1 MVIKLDYAP
10 GQTPIDPDE
19 MNGLI
24 PQHITTQ
31 AELNQYEQANILT
44 GQRWAFSSRQRG
56 KELLNEGF
64 VRTLHSR
71 MFDETWRW
79 AGTFRST
86 DKSIGID
93 WTQVSVKLR
102 QLLDNT
108 RYQIADKAFEAD
120 EIAVRFHHSLV
131 LIHPFPNGNGRHARM
146 MADVLITSLG
156 SERFSW
162 GANADLGSDG
172 ETRRRYIHALRAA
185 DAGQFEDLFKFAR
198 S

>member
-44 GQRWAFSSRQRG
+44 GQRWAFSARQRG

-64 VRTLHSR
+64 IRTLHR
-71 MFDETWRW
+71 QMFDKTWRW

-86 DKSIGID
+86 DKSIGIA
-93 WTQVSVKLR
+93 WEQVSVKLR

-108 RYQIADKAFEAD
+108 GYQIAEKTSEAD

-146 MADVLITSLG
+146 MADVLIKSLG

>member
-1 MVIKLDYAP
+1 MVIRLDYAP
-10 GQTPIDPDE
+10 GQTPVDPDE

-24 PQHITTQ
+24 PKHITAQ
-31 AELNQYEQANILT
+31 AELNEYEQANILA
-44 GQRWAFSSRQRG
+44 GQRWAFSARQRD

-64 VRTLHSR
+64 VRTLHR
-71 MFDETWRW
+71 QMFNKTWRW

-86 DKSIGID
+86 DKSIGIA
-93 WTQVSVKLR
+93 WEQVSVKLR

-108 RYQIADKAFEAD
+108 GYQIAEKTFDAD
-120 EIAVRFHHSLV
+120 EIAARFHHSLV

-146 MADVLITSLG
+146 MADVLIKRLG

-172 ETRRRYIHALRAA
+172 ETRRRYIDALRAA
-185 DAGQFEDLFKFAR
+185 DAGKFEDLFKFSR

>member
-19 MNGLI
+19 MGGLI
-24 PQHITTQ
+24 PRHITTQ
-31 AELNQYEQANILT
+31 AELNEYEQANILA
-44 GQRWAFSSRQRG
+44 GQRWAFGPRQRG

-64 VRTLHSR
+64 VRTLHKR
-71 MFDETWRW
+71 MFDKTWRW

-86 DKSIGID
+86 DKSIGIA
-93 WTQVSVKLR
+93 WEQVSVKLR

-108 RYQIADKAFEAD
+108 GYQVAEKAFEAD

-146 MADVLITSLG
+146 MADVLVKSLG
-156 SERFSW
+156 AERFSW
-162 GANADLGSDG
+162 GANADLGPDG
-172 ETRRRYIHALRAA
+172 DTRRQYIDALRAA
-185 DAGQFEDLFKFAR
+185 DAGQFEGLFKFAR